1 MRFGLTGCAAF
12 AVDFSVLILLKSSVG
27 LPLGVATTTAVVV
40 GGLVHYSLTRLWV
53 FPQETSAGELGRLAR
68 YLILV
73 AVNIVANLVIVL
85 GLTRVGLDYRA
96 AKAIAVV
103 VLFFCNYFLTPR
115 LVMTSTRS
123 RRSDAR
129 PNTAAR

>member
-12 AVDFSVLILLKSSVG
+12 AVDFSVLVLLRSAVG
-27 LPLGVATTTAVVV
+27 LPLGVATATAVVV
-40 GGLVHYSLTRLWV
+40 GGMVHYTLTRLWV
-53 FPQETSAGELGRLAR
+53 FPQEESAGELGRLVR
-68 YLILV
+68 YVILV
-73 AVNIVANLVIVL
+73 AVNIVANVVIVL
-85 GLTRVGLDYRA
+85 GLTGVGFDYRA

-123 RRSDAR
+123 RRTDTR